1 LNKNRFYLLSNLAI
15 GFFIFNTSIRLIFM
29 FIEKHNIDLGILIFV
44 KTFLIGFIYDL
55 LAVFYFLVPLIIYLL
70 LVPTKIYNSKL
81 HKIILSFIIVIT
93 LFIMIF
99 TGVSEYFFWEEFGK
113 RFNFIAVDYLVYT
126 HEVLHNIEESYPLT
140 YILSSIFLL
149 SLLIVFYFKKYFF
162 IKDNTTFL
170 QRFKIAGV
178 LLLIPVINFNIFDG
192 QKLSNISNN
201 IYNNELAKNG
211 MYSLFSAFRH
221 NEMKY
226 SEFYK
231 TINNQ
236 KVFENLRK
244 LENFDDKTPKIVI
257 NKKLKNKKNVIFI
270 MVESLSAKYMG
281 VYGNDKNITPYLDK
295 LTTQSLFFNNLFATG
310 TRTVRGMEAV
320 TLSIPPT
327 AGRSIIKRPINDNL
341 DSIGEV
347 FKENGYKNFFIYAG
361 YGYFDNMNNFF
372 SKNGFNIL
380 DRLDFQNDEITF
392 ENAWGVCDEDLLN
405 KTIQKANQL
414 SQENQLFFFF
424 VMTTSNHRPFT
435 YPDNKIDIPSH
446 SGRNGAVKYTDFAIH
461 EFLENAKKQPW
472 FKDTIFVIIADHNG
486 ASAGKSSL
494 PLHRYKIPLIIYSP
508 TNVKPKVI
516 TKLSSQIDTMPT
528 LFSLLGISYQKKFY
542 GNNILDEN
550 FTERAFIGNYEKLGY
565 VKNGYLYFLTPDKQ
579 IHKMKINKLSLNNV
593 QYIEDKN
600 ISEQEKE
607 EIITYY
613 QSASYFY
620 KDKLD
625 RYMK

>member
-1 LNKNRFYLLSNLAI
+1 MEQKKM
-15 GFFIFNTSIRLIFM
+15 T
-29 FIEKHNIDLGILIFV
+29 
-44 KTFLIGFIYDL
+44 
-55 LAVFYFLVPLIIYLL
+55 P
-70 LVPTKIYNSKL
+70 
-81 HKIILSFIIVIT
+81 
-93 LFIMIF
+93 
-99 TGVSEYFFWEEFGK
+99 VSY
-113 RFNFIAVDYLVYT
+113 RNY
-126 HEVLHNIEESYPLT
+126 
-140 YILSSIFLL
+140 
-149 SLLIVFYFKKYFF
+149 
-162 IKDNTTFL
+162 FL

-244 LENFDDKTPKIVI
+244 LENFDDKTSKIVI
-257 NKKLKNKKNVIFI
+257 NKKLKNKKNVILI

-341 DSIGEV
+341 DSVGEV
-347 FKENGYKNFFIYAG
+347 FKENGYQNFFIYAG

-414 SQENQLFFFF
+414 SQENQPFFFF

-461 EFLENAKKQPW
+461 EFLENAKKQTW

-600 ISEQEKE
+600 ISEQEEE

-613 QSASYFY
+613 QSASLLYENS
-620 KDKLD
+620 KKT
-625 RYMK
+625 KN